1 MLRRLFSAFA
11 LALAASVSL
20 TFPTGAAEK
29 TAVTQNAAAVQPSLQ
44 EKLNQRID
52 FDVVEAPLKDV
63 CEMLHEK
70 TGIQILLQMKKL
82 EEASVS
88 ADTPVTKN
96 LKQVR
101 LSTLLE
107 LVLKDL
113 ELTYVEKDGL
123 LLITTPE
130 DAESKLEIRVYDCR
144 DLLAMPAPQVPSPP
158 ADRRPAHPISP
169 PASDAGAPAGSRQ
182 LGVSIGGNINAT
194 PRRRTP
200 ETELERRTDQLS
212 DLITSSVQADSWN
225 EVGGPGSITSY
236 NGLYV
241 VAQTTRVQSQV
252 EQLLNLLRE
261 AAGLD
266 ARAGRIVRD

>member
-1 MLRRLFSAFA
+1 MQRNPPYRFG
-11 LALAASVSL
+11 LALVISGVLSSS
-20 TFPTGAAEK
+20 TIAAEK
-29 TAVTQNAAAVQPSLQ
+29 TSGTVSAVPTQPTLQ

-52 FDVVEAPLKDV
+52 LQVVEAPLKDV
-63 CEMLHEK
+63 FELLRENS
-70 TGIQILLQMKKL
+70 GIQFILLTKKL

-88 ADTPVTKN
+88 PDTPVTKN

-107 LVLKDL
+107 LMLKDL

-144 DLLAMPAPQVPSPP
+144 DLLAMPAPQVPSSPT
-158 ADRRPAHPISP
+158 DRRPPQPMP
-169 PASDAGAPAGSRQ
+169 PQASEAGVAAGTRQ
-182 LGVSIGGNINAT
+182 RGGSIGGSVDAN
-194 PRRRTP
+194 PRRRIP
-200 ETELERRTDQLS
+200 ETELERRTDQLT
-212 DLITSSVQADSWN
+212 DLITSSVQSDSWDD
-225 EVGGPGSITSY
+225 VGGPGSITSY

-241 VAQTTRVQSQV
+241 VAQTMRVQNHV

-266 ARAGRIVRD
+266 ARVGKIVRE